1 MGVGGGKVGVKT
13 EGDRE
18 ADSLLSRE
26 PDLRLDPRT
35 VRS

>member
-1 MGVGGGKVGVKT
+1 MGGGA

-26 PDLRLDPRT
+26 PYNMGLDPRT
-35 VRS
+35 EIMT